1 MYMSYKFEI
10 EPTTTNSTS
19 ESSSMMDGG
28 DSYTDN
34 QPSLLGHLF
43 TFNNEYKHDIFNIL
57 QYSFISLIPCVLLNK
72 LIQYNI
78 PDATT
83 DKGSVEIIVEIII
96 QLVVL
101 LTGLW
106 FIDRFTT
113 YFKPY
118 SNTPYPKHSVLFFS
132 LGLIIILISIQ
143 SKLGEKINI
152 LYDRTVTAINGGTST
167 NTQTHSKK
175 NKQQQSIPD
184 VQILGNSSN
193 SNLQMDTTSISNL
206 PVINQ
211 SLQSSPIQT
220 QALYNQS
227 QQIQQPY
234 TNMSSGLGGNRG
246 GGGGGQYDTPIF
258 SDEPVPANGLM
269 GGSFGTA
276 W

>member
-1 MYMSYKFEI
+1 MSSYKFNDDMDGTDAGDI
-10 EPTTTNSTS
+10 SP
-19 ESSSMMDGG
+19 MDGG

-34 QPSLLGHLF
+34 KPSLLGHLF

-72 LIQYNI
+72 FIQYNI

-83 DKGSVEIIVEIII
+83 DKGSVEITVEIII

-118 SNTPYPKHSVLFFS
+118 STTPYPKHSVLFFS
-132 LGLIIILISIQ
+132 LGLIIILLSIQ

-152 LYDRTVTAINGGTST
+152 LYDRTLTAINGPSASSS
-167 NTQTHSKK
+167 SKQSNSQ
-175 NKQQQSIPD
+175 NKKHHQQQQPVPD
-184 VQILGNSSN
+184 VQILGNSP
-193 SNLQMDTTSISNL
+193 NLQMDTTSISNL

-211 SLQSSPIQT
+211 SLQGSPIQ
-220 QALYNQS
+220 S
-227 QQIQQPY
+227 QQPY
-234 TNMSSGLGGNRG
+234 TNMSSSLG
-246 GGGGGQYDTPIF
+246 GGGGGGRGGHQYETPIF